1 MAHDVGNWISSTTVK
16 TRLLRSQEDLH
27 PEDSISNAGSRASSK
42 SSRRSRKS
50 SSIVSC
56 ASSISAAKTK
66 AATKRVVLQAEAAS
80 LEKFH
85 ALQKEELS
93 IQQRRRALELQTE
106 SGKAQAEELVYV
118 EAEADHVATP
128 RSFAPA
134 ANWPA
139 YSQSAVNNCSS
150 ESRPPNNEPTLEKSD
165 NEPQNFTEVPKV
177 AKPLYSNA
185 ASWPRDDPKP
195 IVKPSSLPT
204 VKEEPAK
211 EDRRPPDTF
220 LERLLATQSQQNAVM
235 QQLLQRQQESTL
247 ALTLPQPEVPTFSGD
262 PIEYWGFI
270 RAFQNVIESK
280 TTSDYTRLYYLIQ
293 YTSGEVQEL
302 VSSCLS
308 MKLKEGYQEAIT
320 LLK

>member
-1 MAHDVGNWISSTTVK
+1 M
-16 TRLLRSQEDLH
+16 Q
-27 PEDSISNAGSRASSK
+27 
-42 SSRRSRKS
+42 
-50 SSIVSC
+50 
-56 ASSISAAKTK
+56 
-66 AATKRVVLQAEAAS
+66 
-80 LEKFH
+80 
-85 ALQKEELS
+85 
-93 IQQRRRALELQTE
+93 LQTE
-106 SGKAQAEELVYV
+106 IGKAQTEELVYV

-128 RSFAPA
+128 RSLVPA
-134 ANWPA
+134 ANWPT
-139 YSQSAVNNCSS
+139 YSQSAINNCSS

-204 VKEEPAK
+204 VKEEPAQ

-270 RAFQNVIESK
+270 RGFQNVMESK
-280 TTSDYTRLYYLIQ
+280 TTSDSARLYYLIQ

-308 MKLKEGYQEAIT
+308 MKPEKGYQEART
-320 LLK
+320 LLKKQYGQSYRIATAYVSRLTKGPPIKAEDSSALQRFSILLSACKNTLKEIGYLSKVENPDTLKMVVNRLPYGLKLKWHDVA